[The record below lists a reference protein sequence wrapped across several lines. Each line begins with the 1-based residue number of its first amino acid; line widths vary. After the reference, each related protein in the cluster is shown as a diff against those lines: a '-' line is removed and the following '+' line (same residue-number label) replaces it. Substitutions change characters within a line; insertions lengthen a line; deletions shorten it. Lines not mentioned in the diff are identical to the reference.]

1 MWDPFF
7 VLSLFI
13 FRSSFSRSPSLSPP
27 NSTQTFLDPLF
38 HRLLL
43 SLSNRC
49 TPVFSLPRK
58 IRPLS
63 SVNSFDFYLGRWFS
77 GSSVPRFEDFIN
89 IKPRGGEERFFDP
102 PLLYR
107 LFFSFGTDR
116 AVGHLSIESSKF
128 SRVDR
133 IVFIHDFG
141 QFSISSLLSY
151 ADFFAKFCSG
161 VFISAQVFFFFLF
174 LFWFLSDLPRSDG
187 ERLQKFQAINFVHR
201 SFDFLFF
208 FHWMEIEAIKIF
220 VEPTLLLEIRCK
232 RFREESVT
240 ILSFFFF
247 FPYRFFQFLKHSQTF
262 TSTSANCNERRIFI
276 IPPNI
281 LSLVCRTRIPS
292 NFNYLDRSRRFASPT
307 IDILA

>member
-1 MWDPFF
+1 MEAF
-7 VLSLFI
+7 LSNPGGDGSRI
-13 FRSSFSRSPSLSPP
+13 EKRWKIRYIRSRSGWQVAASFSSVGRFNRVGPLFRFVPFHISLLLFSLPVSFSSKLNPNFPGPSFSPP
-27 NSTQTFLDPLF
+27 SP
-38 HRLLL
+38 L

-151 ADFFAKFCSG
+151 ADFFAKFSFCSG
-161 VFISAQVFFFFLF
+161 VFISASEFRSTSFLLFSFSF
-174 LFWFLSDLPRSDG
+174 L
-187 ERLQKFQAINFVHR
+187 I
-201 SFDFLFF
+201 SF
-208 FHWMEIEAIKIF
+208 
-220 VEPTLLLEIRCK
+220 R
-232 RFREESVT
+232 
-240 ILSFFFF
+240 
-247 FPYRFFQFLKHSQTF
+247 F
-262 TSTSANCNERRIFI
+262 TSKRWRAITK
-276 IPPNI
+276 
-281 LSLVCRTRIPS
+281 IPS
-292 NFNYLDRSRRFASPT
+292 D
-307 IDILA
+307 